1 MTQGSD
7 RLEEKGR
14 SGPGIKIQ
22 LFDTTLRDGTQ
33 GEGVSFSA
41 EDKLKIA
48 RKLDEFGIDF
58 IEGGWPGS
66 NPKDVEFFQRA
77 RDLSLQRALLVAFGS
92 TRRARVHV
100 EDDANLRA
108 IVATGVR
115 GAAIFGK
122 TWDLHVTEALRT
134 TLDENLR
141 MISES
146 VAYLR
151 SQGLRV
157 IYDAEHF
164 FDGYKSDPEY
174 ALETLRAAAEAGA
187 EILVL
192 CDTNGGTLP
201 HEVEAIVA
209 RVRDSLSTPLGIHAH
224 NDSGVAVANSL
235 AAIRAGAVH
244 VHGTINGYGERCG
257 NADLIQVICNLQLK
271 LGYDC
276 VPPEKLRS
284 ITELSRYV
292 SELANRVPYDAQ
304 PFVGRSAFAHKGGI
318 HVSAVL
324 RKPECYE
331 HIRPEW
337 VGNRRRVLVSELSG
351 ASNVAYKID
360 EYSLGLEKDSPL
372 LRQVVDEVKRMEH
385 EGYSFEG
392 AEGSFELLLKKTAG
406 GYAPY
411 FHLMGLRLITDKRD
425 NGKFGAAE
433 ATIKVRVGQ
442 QVLHTV
448 AEGNGPVNALDN
460 ALRKALEQAYPSLRE
475 IQLTDYKVRVIDGDR
490 ATAAKVRVLIE
501 SAARGRT
508 WGTVGVSTNILEASW
523 QALVDSIEYG
533 LKALGVEALPTA
545 TDENPASAG
554 GVNPPA
560 ADGRAT
566 LANAVQEAPARA
578 VDERAS

>member
-1 MTQGSD
+1 MATT
-7 RLEEKGR
+7 
-14 SGPGIKIQ
+14 KIQ

-48 RKLDEFGIDF
+48 RRLDEFGIDF

-66 NPKDVEFFQRA
+66 NPKDVEFFERA
-77 RDLSLQRALLVAFGS
+77 RDLSLKRALLVAFGS

-108 IVATGVR
+108 IVATGVK

-141 MISES
+141 MIGDS

-187 EILVL
+187 EVIVL

-209 RVRDSLSTPLGIHAH
+209 HVRERIPAPLGIHAH

-235 AAIRAGAVH
+235 AAVRAGVVH

-276 VPPEKLRS
+276 VPAEMLGT

-292 SELANRVPYDAQ
+292 SELANRAPYDAQ

-324 RKPECYE
+324 RNPESYE

-337 VGNRRRVLVSELSG
+337 VGNQRRVLVSELSG

-360 EYSLGLEKDSPL
+360 EYALGLEKDSPL

-392 AEGSFELLLKKTAG
+392 AEGSFELLLKKKAG
-406 GYAPY
+406 GYTPY

-425 NGKFGAAE
+425 NGKFGVSE
-433 ATIKVRVGQ
+433 ATIKVRVGE

-448 AEGNGPVNALDN
+448 AEGNGPVNALDH
-460 ALRKALEQAYPSLRE
+460 ALRKALRKAYPTLRE

-501 SAARGRT
+501 SAAQGRT

-533 LKALGVEALPTA
+533 LMTLGVEPVPAVAGEAGGDGAGQPTQA
-545 TDENPASAG
+545 VSAEEGAAPASEA
-554 GVNPPA
+554 
-560 ADGRAT
+560 RK
-566 LANAVQEAPARA
+566 APAGA